1 MNEGKVYIV
10 GAGPGDPGLI
20 TVKALNAL
28 RRANVLLYD
37 RLANEAF
44 LSECK
49 PGCEMVFVGK
59 MPDRHAVPQH
69 EINRLLVEY
78 GKKGGVVVRLKGGD
92 PYIFGRGGEEVEALV
107 DAGVPFEVIPGITSA
122 ISALA
127 YAGIPATHRDC
138 TTSVTLVT
146 GHEDPTKGESTTNWE
161 KLATASGTIVIY
173 MGVKNSAEI
182 IQKLM
187 SGGRSA
193 DTPAGVVSNGT
204 LPSQSSFTAT
214 LGTLV
219 EEMEKRKIKPPS
231 LIVIGEVAALRDR
244 LAWFEKRP
252 LFGRRVIVTRSRTQ
266 ASALVAQLDEL
277 GAQVLEFPTIR
288 IEQPQ
293 DFGPLD
299 NALSNASQFEHVV
312 FTSVNGVES
321 FFERAR
327 AIGLD
332 IRDLAGPRLWAIG
345 PATRDALLQYGV
357 LVEKLPMEYFAKSLA
372 AALGKDVAGARVLL
386 PRVDIAPPALRNDLE
401 DAGAVVT
408 EVVAYRTVPEPD
420 APQHILDA
428 VGNGEID
435 YATFTSSSTVR
446 NFMKK
451 VEGKNLDKFKA
462 NARIIS
468 IGPVTTET
476 AKELGLQVHAEAEEF
491 TIPGLVDALLKD
503 AANNAKG

>member
-20 TVKALNAL
+20 TVKARDVL
-28 RRANVLLYD
+28 RRADVLLYD
-37 RLANEAF
+37 RLANESF

-59 MPDRHAVPQH
+59 QPDRHAVPQH
-69 EINRLLVEY
+69 EINRLLVDY
-78 GKKGGVVVRLKGGD
+78 GKKGGIVVRLKGGD

-107 DAGVPFEVIPGITSA
+107 EAGVPFEVIPGVTSA
-122 ISALA
+122 IAALA

-146 GHEDPTKGESTTNWE
+146 GHEDPTKGESTTNWD

-173 MGVKNSAEI
+173 MGVKNSSGI
-182 IQKLM
+182 IEQIM
-187 SGGRSA
+187 AGGRSA
-193 DTPAGVVSNGT
+193 DTPAAIVSNGT

-219 EEMEKRKIKPPS
+219 QEMEKRKIKPPS
-231 LIVIGEVAALRDR
+231 LIVIGEVAALRDK

-252 LFGRRVIVTRSRTQ
+252 LFGRSVLVTRSRTQ
-266 ASALVAQLDEL
+266 ASAMVARLDEL
-277 GAQVLEFPTIR
+277 GARVLEFPTIR
-288 IEQPQ
+288 IEQPE
-293 DFGPLD
+293 DFAPLD
-299 NALSNASQFEHVV
+299 NTLKNASQFEHVV

-327 AIGLD
+327 EINLD

-345 PATRDALLQYGV
+345 PATRDALLKYGV

-372 AALGKDVAGARVLL
+372 AAIGKDVSGARVLL
-386 PRVDIAPPALRNDLE
+386 PRVDIAPPDLRNDLE
-401 DAGAVVT
+401 AAGAVVT
-408 EVVAYRTVPEPD
+408 EVVAYRTVPEPG
-420 APQHILDA
+420 APQHVLDA
-428 VGNGEID
+428 VKNGEID

-446 NFMKK
+446 NFMTK
-451 VEGKNLDKFKA
+451 VEGMDLDKFKE

-476 AKELGLQVHAEAEEF
+476 AKELGLEVHAEASEF
-491 TIPGLVDALLKD
+491 TIPGLVDALLND
-503 AANNAKG
+503 VQGNPA